1 MHKTKTL
8 VLLVCLFLFNSKVL
22 AWGYRGHRLIN
33 QQASMQLNGSFGDFL
48 KKNKDALKWY
58 AAVPDYIKRF
68 YPDEKPLHFID
79 TDFYDEYPFEN
90 IPLNY
95 NDLIKEYGNEKVE
108 KMGYAP
114 WAIEKTCDQ
123 IVYYLKNQRLDEA
136 IFYMGILGHYVSD
149 IHNPL
154 HTILNYDGQ
163 LSGNKGVHFRWEV
176 RLVEKYIK
184 KIVPYGNMQK
194 IDDPVLFAMDI
205 VRESFSSHQKI
216 LEADSKARSK
226 LTLAQ
231 QKKLSSYDILDF
243 ETPYLE
249 KLFLHSGDLLNQRM
263 GLSVMRT
270 VSYWQYCW
278 EKAGKP
284 SLQ

>member
-1 MHKTKTL
+1 MYKTKTL

-163 LSGNKGVHFRWEV
+163 LSGNKGVHF
-176 RLVEKYIK
+176 L
-184 KIVPYGNMQK
+184 
-194 IDDPVLFAMDI
+194 
-205 VRESFSSHQKI
+205 
-216 LEADSKARSK
+216 
-226 LTLAQ
+226 
-231 QKKLSSYDILDF
+231 
-243 ETPYLE
+243 
-249 KLFLHSGDLLNQRM
+249 
-263 GLSVMRT
+263 
-270 VSYWQYCW
+270 
-278 EKAGKP
+278 
-284 SLQ
+284 